1 MGMLGCAWVCSD
13 VRGCSSVCV
22 CRWVCAD
29 VWGYGRVC
37 VGFHRCQMCS
47 DLHRYARVCMGV
59 LRCARM
65 FIGMCGCAQVCV
77 GVHFNTYPI
86 LSYTNF
92 FWNILSTLCIS
103 FRAGWFSYLGRFCRE
118 FDKRDEFRNR
128 SIGLIVGLL
137 RKVCVGNVES

>member
-1 MGMLGCAWVCSD
+1 MGMLGCAWVCSEVLGCSSVCVGGWVCAGVCGYGRVCAGFHRCQMCADLHRYCAWVCSD

-22 CRWVCAD
+22 GV
-29 VWGYGRVC
+29 
-37 VGFHRCQMCS
+37 HRCALVCTLIRI
-47 DLHRYARVCMGV
+47 LHY
-59 LRCARM
+59 
-65 FIGMCGCAQVCV
+65 
-77 GVHFNTYPI
+77 
-86 LSYTNF
+86 SYTNF